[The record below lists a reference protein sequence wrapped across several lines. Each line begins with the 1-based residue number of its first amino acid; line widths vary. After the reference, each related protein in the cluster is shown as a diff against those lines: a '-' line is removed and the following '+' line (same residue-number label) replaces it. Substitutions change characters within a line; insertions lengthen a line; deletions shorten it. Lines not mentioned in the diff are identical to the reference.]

1 MGDNRQV
8 STLNR
13 TVPRW
18 HALIVTA
25 VVALFAVAA
34 CGGSDGK
41 KADDAVPVPKG
52 FDVPAGVTL
61 TKGGTVLTED
71 DSASV
76 IYQVGNAA
84 ASAITVTVTSVAKG
98 DIDDFK
104 FFSLDEETKQA
115 SPFYVSVTVKN
126 EGPAGLGG
134 AALPIYA
141 HDSSNTIFPPNEL
154 VGDFKP
160 CPQPAL
166 PKTFLPGATADLCL
180 VYLVPKGKA
189 LQSVDLQTGSSK
201 DAITWTP

>member
-1 MGDNRQV
+1 M
-8 STLNR
+8 SSLNR
-13 TVPRW
+13 S
-18 HALIVTA
+18 ALIGA
-25 VVALFAVAA
+25 VLVAIFTVAA
-34 CGGSDGK
+34 CGSSDPKDG
-41 KADDAVPVPKG
+41 AVPVPKG

-76 IYQVGNAA
+76 IYQVGTSAT
-84 ASAITVTVTSVAKG
+84 SAITVTVTSVAKG
-98 DIDDFK
+98 KIEDFK
-104 FFSLDEETKQA
+104 FFTLDAESKQS

-154 VGDFKP
+154 VGNFPP
-160 CPQPAL
+160 CPTPAL
-166 PKTFLPGATADLCL
+166 PATFLPGASAKLCL

-189 LQSVDLQTGSSK
+189 LQSVDLQTGSAK

>member
-1 MGDNRQV
+1 M
-8 STLNR
+8 
-13 TVPRW
+13 
-18 HALIVTA
+18 
-25 VVALFAVAA
+25 
-34 CGGSDGK
+34 
-41 KADDAVPVPKG
+41 PKG

-71 DSASV
+71 ESASV
-76 IYQVGNAA
+76 IYQVGKSPS
-84 ASAITVTVTSVAKG
+84 SAITVTVTSVAKG

-160 CPQPAL
+160 CPNAGAAQDVPAGLVGRSVSGL
-166 PKTFLPGATADLCL
+166 PRAQGQGAAVRRPPDRFRQGRHHLDPVAPCAA
-180 VYLVPKGKA
+180 A
-189 LQSVDLQTGSSK
+189 LRRCARTSGLGH
-201 DAITWTP
+201 